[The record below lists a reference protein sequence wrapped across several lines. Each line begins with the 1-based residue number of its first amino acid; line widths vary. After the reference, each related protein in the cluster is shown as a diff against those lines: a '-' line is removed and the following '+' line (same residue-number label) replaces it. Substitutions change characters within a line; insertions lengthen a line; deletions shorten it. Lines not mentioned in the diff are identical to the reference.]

1 MKAVADEAGGGYT
14 CGTIA
19 EAPVP
24 RMHVT
29 ERLLTS
35 ACAALN
41 LHRLSIHAASC
52 QHRAQRDGVGAGCG
66 RAAGQVSWG
75 RVGSV
80 GRFDGPWHTDGRPF
94 VRGAHQRHG
103 AAWQVASRPCRFE
116 YAKGMQL

>member
-41 LHRLSIHAASC
+41 LHSLSIHAASC
-52 QHRAQRDGVGAGCG
+52 QHRGQRRRGCWLREGSRAGV
-66 RAAGQVSWG
+66 
-75 RVGSV
+75 VGSGEFGGTV
-80 GRFDGPWHTDGRPF
+80 
-94 VRGAHQRHG
+94 
-103 AAWQVASRPCRFE
+103 
-116 YAKGMQL
+116 

>member
-1 MKAVADEAGGGYT
+1 MGLGSKAAHRPKGRNTLKAVADEAGGGGT

-52 QHRAQRDGVGAGCG
+52 QHL
-66 RAAGQVSWG
+66 SLIHI
-75 RVGSV
+75 SE
-80 GRFDGPWHTDGRPF
+80 PTRP
-94 VRGAHQRHG
+94 
-103 AAWQVASRPCRFE
+103 
-116 YAKGMQL
+116 Y